1 MDDADLT
8 DRRAEFEETQLA
20 KVRAAQS
27 IATLEYKECRHCE
40 EALTEARQR
49 ADLFGRMQGRLRT
62 GSGCH
67 AENREA
73 ESLIGRDVNIASR
86 PKDYWSG
93 PTGAPDC
100 LRD

>member
-8 DRRAEFEETQLA
+8 DRRAEFEELQLA

-49 ADLFGRMQGRLRT
+49 GGFC
-62 GSGCH
+62 S
-67 AENREA
+67 AECRDDFEWA
-73 ESLIGRDVNIASR
+73 QAATRRIGK
-86 PKDYWSG
+86 PK
-93 PTGAPDC
+93 A
-100 LRD
+100 